1 MTREENPP
9 SSDEKIVEHIP
20 NVRWAPLTGIP
31 FERRLQTAAVLVW
44 VFLLGNCLTL
54 FFTSLCFPFLWPLH
68 IAYFTYCWFDNS
80 PEKGGRRSDWF
91 RNLAF
96 WKYFASYF
104 PVKLIKVNN
113 NTNKNNSR
121 LNSIN

>member
-1 MTREENPP
+1 MSASEM
-9 SSDEKIVEHIP
+9 IEHVP

-54 FFTSLCFPFLWPLH
+54 FFTSLFFPVLWPLH
-68 IAYFTYCWFDNS
+68 IAYFIYCWFDHS

-91 RNLAF
+91 RSLPF
-96 WKYFASYF
+96 WRYFAGYF
-104 PVKLIKVNN
+104 PVKLVKVKDIQELYIKLKQRNFR
-113 NTNKNNSR
+113 KR
-121 LNSIN
+121 I